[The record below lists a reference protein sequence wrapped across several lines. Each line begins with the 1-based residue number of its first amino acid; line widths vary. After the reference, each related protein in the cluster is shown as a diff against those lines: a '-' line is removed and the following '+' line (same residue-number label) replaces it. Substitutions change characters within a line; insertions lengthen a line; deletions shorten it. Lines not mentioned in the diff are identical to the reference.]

1 MKTYLE
7 CIPCFMQQA
16 LRAGR
21 MTAKNEEQ
29 VKLIL
34 DEVSELVP
42 NFSLENTP
50 AEYGAEVY
58 RIIKEITGVV
68 DPYKQIKEDSINEA
82 LALIPDLKQIIDESD
97 NRLLTAVR
105 IAIAGN
111 VIDFGVNESFSLI
124 EDIGKIL
131 VQDFAVSDFNY
142 FKSAVKKAEKILYI
156 GDNAGE
162 SVFDKL
168 LIEEMG
174 KPVIYAVREI
184 PVINDSTYED
194 AVNSGLA
201 DVATIISSGVKAPG
215 TILNQCNNEFL
226 ELFKSADMVISKGQ
240 GNYEGLSDVNRPLF
254 FLLKAKCEVIA
265 KDLGMKKNDIILKGI
280 NLI

>member
-21 MTAKNEEQ
+21 MTAKNDEQ

-34 DEVSELVP
+34 DKVSDLVP
-42 NFSLENTP
+42 NFSLEQTP

-58 RIIKEITGVV
+58 RIIKEITGVA
-68 DPYKQIKEDSINEA
+68 DPYMQIKEDSINEA
-82 LALIPDLKQIIDESD
+82 LALYPDLKQIIIESD
-97 NRLLTAVR
+97 SRLLTAVR

-111 VIDFGVNESFSLI
+111 IIDFGVNETFNLI
-124 EDIGKIL
+124 EDIERIL
-131 VQDFAVSDFNY
+131 TQDFAVSDFNY
-142 FKSAVKKAEKILYI
+142 FKSAVKNAETILYI

-174 KPVIYAVREI
+174 KKTFYAVREI
-184 PVINDSTYED
+184 PIINDSTYED
-194 AVNSGLA
+194 AVNSGLS
-201 DVATIISSGVKAPG
+201 DVATIFSSGVKAPG
-215 TILNQCNNEFL
+215 TILNQCNDEFL
-226 ELFKSADMVISKGQ
+226 NLFQSADLVISKGQ

-265 KDLGMKKNDIILKGI
+265 EDLGVKKNDIILKGI
-280 NLI
+280 NLV

>member
-1 MKTYLE
+1 MKSYLE

-21 MTAKNEEQ
+21 MTAKNDEE
-29 VKLIL
+29 VKQIL
-34 DEVSELVP
+34 DKVSDLVP
-42 NFSLENTP
+42 NFTLENTP

-58 RIIKEITGVV
+58 RIIKDITGIA
-68 DPYKQIKEDSINEA
+68 DPYKQIKKDNINEA
-82 LALIPDLKQIIDESD
+82 LALYPDLKQIINESG

-111 VIDFGVNESFSLI
+111 IIDFGVNETFNLI
-124 EDIGKIL
+124 EDIERIL
-131 VQDFAVSDFNY
+131 TQDFAVSDFNY
-142 FKSAVKKAEKILYI
+142 FKSAVKNAETILYI

-174 KPVIYAVREI
+174 KKTYYAVREI
-184 PVINDSTYED
+184 PIINDATYED
-194 AVNSGLA
+194 AVNSGLL
-201 DVATIISSGVKAPG
+201 DVTTIFSSGVKAPG
-215 TILNQCNNEFL
+215 TILNQCNDEFIK
-226 ELFKSADMVISKGQ
+226 LFHSADLVISKGQ
-240 GNYEGLSDVNRPLF
+240 GNYEGLSDVKRPLF

-265 KDLGMKKNDIILKGI
+265 KDLGVKKNDIILKGI
-280 NLI
+280 NLV

>member
-1 MKTYLE
+1 
-7 CIPCFMQQA
+7 MQQA

-21 MTAKNEEQ
+21 MTAKNEDQ

-34 DEVSELVP
+34 DETAKIIP
-42 NFSLENTP
+42 DFSLKYTP

-68 DPYKQIKEDSINEA
+68 DPYKQIKEDSINDA
-82 LALIPDLKQIIDESD
+82 LAMYPDLKQITNKSD

-111 VIDFGVNESFSLI
+111 IIDFGVNETFNLI
-124 EDIGKIL
+124 EDVERIL
-131 VQDFAVSDFNY
+131 TQKFAVLDFEA
-142 FKSAVKKAEKILYI
+142 FQESLKKAKSILYI

-184 PVINDSTYED
+184 PIINDATYED
-194 AVNSGLA
+194 AVNSGLS
-201 DVATIISSGVKAPG
+201 DVAKIISSGVKAPG
-215 TILNQCNNEFL
+215 TILNQCNDEFL
-226 ELFKSADMVISKGQ
+226 DLFQSADMVISKGQ
-240 GNYEGLSDVNRPLF
+240 GNYEGLSDVKRPLF

-265 KDLGMKKNDIILKGI
+265 KDLGVKKNDIILKAI
-280 NLI
+280 N

>member
-16 LRAGR
+16 LRAGK
-21 MTAKNEEQ
+21 MSTENEKHQ
-29 VKLIL
+29 KQIL
-34 DEVSELVP
+34 DEVGKKIP
-42 NFSLENTP
+42 TFSMKYTP

-58 RIIKEITGVV
+58 RIIKEITGVA
-68 DPYKQIKEDSINEA
+68 DPYKQIKEDSIKDA
-82 LALIPDLKQIIDESD
+82 KALIPDLKEIISTSD

-111 VIDFGVNESFSLI
+111 VIDFGVNETFSLK
-124 EDIGKIL
+124 EDIQKIL
-131 VQDFAVSDFNY
+131 VQDFVISDFNY
-142 FKSAVKKAEKILYI
+142 FKSAVKNVRTILFI

-174 KPVIYAVREI
+174 KKTYYAVREI
-184 PVINDSTYED
+184 PIINDATYED

-201 DVATIISSGVKAPG
+201 DVAEIFSSGVKAPG
-215 TILNQCNNEFL
+215 TILNQCNDEFMR
-226 ELFKSADMVISKGQ
+226 LFRSADLVISKGQ
-240 GNYEGLSDVNRPLF
+240 GNYEGLSDVKRPVF

-265 KDLGMKKNDIILKGI
+265 KDLDVKRNDIILKGI
-280 NLI
+280 NSG

>member
-82 LALIPDLKQIIDESD
+82 LSLIPDLKQIIDESD

-111 VIDFGVNESFSLI
+111 VIDFGVNETFSLI

-174 KPVIYAVREI
+174 KKTIYAVREI

-201 DVATIISSGVKAPG
+201 DVAEIISSGVKAPG
-215 TILNQCNNEFL
+215 TILNQCNDEFL
-226 ELFKSADMVISKGQ
+226 ELFQSADMVISKGQ

-265 KDLGMKKNDIILKGI
+265 KDIGVKKNDIILKGI
-280 NLI
+280 NLV